1 MIRLALSIDVPD
13 VVAGERFFADGLGF
27 ETLRQEPSSLVMRA
41 GSIEVWLLPREEGS
55 TAVRHQRL
63 SRSYR
68 RHWTPI
74 HLDIIVDDLESALA
88 RAISAGATQEGEIV
102 TGEEGTIAFCA
113 DPFGNGF
120 CLIQE

>member
-13 VVAGERFFADGLGF
+13 VAAGERFFTDGLGF
-27 ETLRQEPSSLVMRA
+27 ETVRQEPPSLVMRA
-41 GSIEVWLLPREEGS
+41 DTIEVWLLPREEGS
-55 TAVRHQRL
+55 TAVRHRQL
-63 SRSYR
+63 SRSYQ

-74 HLDIIVDDLESALA
+74 HLDIIVDDLQSALA
-88 RAISAGATQEGEIV
+88 RAISAGATQEGDVV
-102 TGEEGTIAFCA
+102 TGEEGAIAFCA